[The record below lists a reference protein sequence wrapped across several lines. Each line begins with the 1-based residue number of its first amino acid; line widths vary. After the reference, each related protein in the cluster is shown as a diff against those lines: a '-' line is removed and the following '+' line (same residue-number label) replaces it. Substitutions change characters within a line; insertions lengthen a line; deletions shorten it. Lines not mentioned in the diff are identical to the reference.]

1 MRSPACSRPTP
12 RGDRTSLFEPGT
24 IDRLA
29 RLLQLQLDERRT
41 GRRPGGGLGDP
52 RGASYLVLALIAL
65 RKRELRDID
74 VPISTNNPAGA
85 GKELSCD

>member
-1 MRSPACSRPTP
+1 MSAAPVGVLVAVWAIHGIGLRWP
-12 RGDRTSLFEPGT
+12 L
-24 IDRLA
+24 LA
-29 RLLQLQLDERRT
+29 L
-41 GRRPGGGLGDP
+41 
-52 RGASYLVLALIAL
+52 GASYLVLALIAL